1 MTAIPENIGQFYLG
15 TETLPDAGTPV
26 LYDAAD
32 LTTHAV
38 IIGMTGSGKT
48 GLGITLLEEAAL
60 DGIPVIAIDPKGDL
74 GNLALNFPARRAA
87 DFAPYADAASLAQ
100 SGQTAD
106 AWAAATAQKW
116 GEGIDA
122 SQQSAARQEAL
133 AAANPVHIYTPGG
146 EHGLPLSLLAHLGA
160 PDPAIQGEREA
171 YADYLD
177 STAAALLALVGEVG
191 DSTSPAQLYLA
202 HILKHHWDA
211 GRDLDLAQLIS
222 EIQNPPMAQIGV
234 LPVAQVYPAKAR
246 DKLALAFNNL
256 LAAPGFSA
264 WLQGAP
270 LDSQQLLYDAQ
281 NRAQTSII
289 NIAHLNDAE
298 RMTLVTLLL
307 GNLIA
312 WMRRQSGSST
322 LRAILYMDEL
332 YGYLP
337 PSANP
342 PSKKPLLTLL
352 KQARAYGLGLVLS
365 TQNPVDLDYK
375 ALANAGTWLIGRM
388 QTAQDRARVADG
400 LTSASAQGLDRATLE
415 TWFDHIDKRRFLLH
429 NIHEAQPCIL
439 QSRHAMSYLAGP
451 LSREHIRALTA
462 NDPRRATASLAAE
475 NSGHDSPPPAL
486 PAGINRYYLPNEN
499 SGGMTHY
506 YPIALASVRLYYRD
520 AKSNTRHEQTL
531 LLQAPFGDSAPDWV
545 QNQPAPVSTE
555 QLQSAPHQPCQ
566 HHPVPAAAL
575 DPAAWKN
582 WEKTLATHLRQHQS
596 VVLYHAKTLDAY
608 SNPGEDEASFRNRLA
623 TAAHEKRDAAIT
635 ALRMKYAKQHTALA
649 KQQQTA
655 QAAVEREKSQSNQ
668 SLLQTGLAI
677 GGALLSAFTGR
688 KALSATTIAK
698 TQTAIKSAG
707 KIQKERQDI
716 AAANAREAL
725 VAEQI
730 AQMEAALA
738 QELQTL
744 REQYDPATLPL
755 EEKHIDVKASD
766 ITIERLALGYVP
778 LG

>member
-1 MTAIPENIGQFYLG
+1 MTAIPEKIGQFYLG
-15 TETLPDAGTPV
+15 DQILPEPGTPV

-87 DFAPYADAASLAQ
+87 DFAPYADAASLKQ
-100 SGQTAD
+100 TGQTAD
-106 AWAAATAQKW
+106 EWAAATAQKW
-116 GEGIDA
+116 GDGIDA
-122 SQQSAARQEAL
+122 SRQNAARQQAL

-160 PDPAIQGEREA
+160 PDPAIRDDRET
-171 YADYLD
+171 YADTLD
-177 STAAALLALVGEVG
+177 STAAALLALIKEAG
-191 DSTSPAQLYLA
+191 DSTAPTQLYLS
-202 HILKHHWDA
+202 HLLKHYWDE
-211 GRDLDLAQLIS
+211 GRDLDLAQLIAA
-222 EIQNPPMAQIGV
+222 IQNPPIKQIGV
-234 LPVAQVYPAKAR
+234 LPVAQICPPKMR
-246 DKLALAFNNL
+246 DKLALAYNTL
-256 LAAPGFSA
+256 LASPGFSA

-451 LSREHIRALTA
+451 LSREHIRAITA
-462 NDPRRATASLAAE
+462 ADPRRATTTAAPRDD
-475 NSGHDSPPPAL
+475 SGDTPPPAL
-486 PAGINRYYLPNEN
+486 PAGINRYYLPSEQT
-499 SGGMTHY
+499 SGMTHY
-506 YPIALASVRLYYRD
+506 YPVALASVRLYYRD
-520 AKSNTRHEQTL
+520 NKSNTRHEQTL
-531 LLQAPFGDSAPDWV
+531 LLQAPIDEGGIDWS
-545 QNQPAPVSTE
+545 QSQTAPVAAD
-555 QLQSAPHQPCQ
+555 QLQTAPHQPCQ
-566 HHPVPAAAL
+566 HHPAPAVAS
-575 DPAAWKN
+575 DPAAWKTA
-582 WEKTLATHLRQHQS
+582 EKTLATHLRQHQNLT
-596 VVLYHAKTLDAY
+596 LYYNKALDSY
-608 SNPGEDEASFRNRLA
+608 SNPGEDADTFRNRLA
-623 TAAHEKRDAAIT
+623 TAAHEKRDAAIA
-635 ALRMKYAKQHTALA
+635 ALRLKYAKQQTALA

-688 KALSATTIAK
+688 KALSASTIAK

-716 AAANAREAL
+716 AAASAREAL

-744 REQYDPATLPL
+744 RDQYDPATLPL
-755 EEKHIDVKASD
+755 EEKTIDVKASD

>member
-1 MTAIPENIGQFYLG
+1 
-15 TETLPDAGTPV
+15 
-26 LYDAAD
+26 
-32 LTTHAV
+32 
-38 IIGMTGSGKT
+38 
-48 GLGITLLEEAAL
+48 
-60 DGIPVIAIDPKGDL
+60 
-74 GNLALNFPARRAA
+74 
-87 DFAPYADAASLAQ
+87 
-100 SGQTAD
+100 
-106 AWAAATAQKW
+106 
-116 GEGIDA
+116 
-122 SQQSAARQEAL
+122 
-133 AAANPVHIYTPGG
+133 
-146 EHGLPLSLLAHLGA
+146 
-160 PDPAIQGEREA
+160 
-171 YADYLD
+171 
-177 STAAALLALVGEVG
+177 
-191 DSTSPAQLYLA
+191 
-202 HILKHHWDA
+202 
-211 GRDLDLAQLIS
+211 
-222 EIQNPPMAQIGV
+222 MAQIGV

-451 LSREHIRALTA
+451 LSREHIRAITA
-462 NDPRRATASLAAE
+462 ADPRRATASIAAE
-475 NSGHDSPPPAL
+475 NNGHDSPPPAL

-520 AKSNTRHEQTL
+520 TKSNTRHEQTL
-531 LLQAPFGDSAPDWV
+531 LLQAPFGDSAPDWA

-698 TQTAIKSAG
+698 TQTAIKSAS

>member
-1 MTAIPENIGQFYLG
+1 MTAIPEKIGQFYLG
-15 TETLPDAGTPV
+15 DQILPEPGTPV

-87 DFAPYADAASLAQ
+87 DFAPYADAASLKQ
-100 SGQTAD
+100 TGQTAD
-106 AWAAATAQKW
+106 EWAAATAQKW
-116 GEGIDA
+116 GDGIDT
-122 SQQSAARQEAL
+122 SRQNAARQQAL

-160 PDPAIQGEREA
+160 PDPAIRDDRET
-171 YADYLD
+171 YADTLD
-177 STAAALLALVGEVG
+177 STAAALLALIKEAG
-191 DSTSPAQLYLA
+191 DSTAPTQLYLS
-202 HILKHHWDA
+202 HLLKHYWDE
-211 GRDLDLAQLIS
+211 GRDLDLAQLIAA
-222 EIQNPPMAQIGV
+222 IQNPPIKQIGV
-234 LPVAQVYPAKAR
+234 LPVAQICPPKMR
-246 DKLALAFNNL
+246 DKLALAYNTL
-256 LAAPGFSA
+256 LASPGYSA

-289 NIAHLNDAE
+289 NIAHLSDAE

-312 WMRRQSGSST
+312 WMRRQSGSNT

-352 KQARAYGLGLVLS
+352 KQARAYGLGLILS

-400 LTSASAQGLDRATLE
+400 LTSAAAQGLDRATLDQ
-415 TWFDHIDKRRFLLH
+415 WFDHIDKRRFLLH
-429 NIHEAQPCIL
+429 NIHEAAPCIL

-451 LSREHIRALTA
+451 LNREHIRAITA
-462 NDPRRATASLAAE
+462 ADPRRATATAAPRDD
-475 NSGHDSPPPAL
+475 SGDTPPPAL
-486 PAGINRYYLPNEN
+486 PAGINRHYLPSEQN
-499 SGGMTHY
+499 GGMTHY
-506 YPIALASVRLYYRD
+506 YPVALASVHLYYRD
-520 AKSNTRHEQTL
+520 SKSNTRHEQTL
-531 LLQAPFGDSAPDWV
+531 LLQAPIDENGIDWS
-545 QNQPAPVSTE
+545 QSQTAPVAAD
-555 QLQSAPHQPCQ
+555 QLQTAPHQPCQ
-566 HHPVPAAAL
+566 HHPAPAAAS
-575 DPAAWKN
+575 DPAAWKTA
-582 WEKTLATHLRQHQS
+582 EKTLATHLRQHQNLT
-596 VVLYHAKTLDAY
+596 LYYNKALDSY
-608 SNPGEDEASFRNRLA
+608 SNPGEDEATFRNRLA

-716 AAANAREAL
+716 AAASAREAL

-744 REQYDPATLPL
+744 RDQYDPATLPL
-755 EEKHIDVKASD
+755 EEKTIDVKASD

>member
-1 MTAIPENIGQFYLG
+1 MTAIPEKIGQFYLG
-15 TETLPDAGTPV
+15 DQILPEPGTPV

-87 DFAPYADAASLAQ
+87 DFAPYADAASLKQ
-100 SGQTAD
+100 TGQTAD
-106 AWAAATAQKW
+106 EWAAATAQKW
-116 GEGIDA
+116 GDGIDA
-122 SQQSAARQEAL
+122 SRQNAARQQAL

-160 PDPAIQGEREA
+160 PDPAIRDDRET
-171 YADYLD
+171 YADTLD
-177 STAAALLALVGEVG
+177 STAAALLALIKEAG
-191 DSTSPAQLYLA
+191 DSTAPAQLYLS
-202 HILKHHWDA
+202 HLLKHYWDE
-211 GRDLDLAQLIS
+211 GRDLDLAQLIAA
-222 EIQNPPMAQIGV
+222 IQNPPIKQIGV
-234 LPVAQVYPAKAR
+234 LPVAQICPPKMR
-246 DKLALAFNNL
+246 DKLALAYNTL
-256 LAAPGFSA
+256 LASPGYSA

-289 NIAHLNDAE
+289 NIAHLSDAE

-342 PSKKPLLTLL
+342 PSNKPLLTLL
-352 KQARAYGLGLVLS
+352 KQARAYGLGLILS

-400 LTSASAQGLDRATLE
+400 LTSAAAQGLDRATLDQ
-415 TWFDHIDKRRFLLH
+415 WFDHIDKRRFLLH
-429 NIHEAQPCIL
+429 NIHEAAPCIL

-451 LSREHIRALTA
+451 LSREQIRAITA
-462 NDPRRATASLAAE
+462 ADPRRATATAAPRDD
-475 NSGHDSPPPAL
+475 SGDTLPPAL
-486 PAGINRYYLPNEN
+486 PAGINRYYLPSEQT
-499 SGGMTHY
+499 SGMTHY
-506 YPIALASVRLYYRD
+506 YPVALASVRLYYRD

-531 LLQAPFGDSAPDWV
+531 LLQAPINEGGIDWS
-545 QNQPAPVSTE
+545 QSQTAPVAAD
-555 QLQSAPHQPCQ
+555 QLQTTPHQPCQ
-566 HHPVPAAAL
+566 HHPAPAAAS
-575 DPAAWKN
+575 DPAAWKTA
-582 WEKTLATHLRQHQS
+582 EKTLATHLRQHQNLT
-596 VVLYHAKTLDAY
+596 LYYNKALDSY
-608 SNPGEDEASFRNRLA
+608 SNPGEDADTFRNRLA
-623 TAAHEKRDAAIT
+623 TAAHEKRDAAIA
-635 ALRMKYAKQHTALA
+635 ALRLKYAKQQTALA

-688 KALSATTIAK
+688 KALSASTIAK

-716 AAANAREAL
+716 AAASAREAL

-744 REQYDPATLPL
+744 RDQYDPATLPL
-755 EEKHIDVKASD
+755 EEKTIDVKAGD

>member
-1 MTAIPENIGQFYLG
+1 MTVIPEKIGQFYLG
-15 TETLPDAGTPV
+15 DQILPEPGTPV

-60 DGIPVIAIDPKGDL
+60 DSIPVIAIDPKGDL
-74 GNLALNFPARRAA
+74 GNLALNFPARRTA
-87 DFAPYADAASLAQ
+87 DFAPYADAASLKQ
-100 SGQTAD
+100 TGQTAD

-116 GEGIDA
+116 GDGIDA
-122 SQQSAARQEAL
+122 SRQNAARQQAL

-160 PDPAIQGEREA
+160 PDPTIRDDRET
-171 YADYLD
+171 YADTLD
-177 STAAALLALVGEVG
+177 STAAALLALIGEAG
-191 DSTSPAQLYLA
+191 DSTAPAQLYLS
-202 HILKHHWDA
+202 HLLKHYWDE
-211 GRDLDLAQLIS
+211 GRDLDLAQLIAA
-222 EIQNPPMAQIGV
+222 IQNPPIKQIGV
-234 LPVAQVYPAKAR
+234 LPVAQICPPKMR
-246 DKLALAFNNL
+246 DKLALAYNTL
-256 LAAPGFSA
+256 LASPGYSA

-289 NIAHLNDAE
+289 NIAHLSDAE

-352 KQARAYGLGLVLS
+352 KQARAYGLGLILS

-400 LTSASAQGLDRATLE
+400 LTSAAAQGLDRATLDQ
-415 TWFDHIDKRRFLLH
+415 WFDHIDKRRFLLH
-429 NIHEAQPCIL
+429 NIHEAAPCIL

-451 LSREHIRALTA
+451 LSREQIRAITA
-462 NDPRRATASLAAE
+462 ADPRRATTTAAPRDD
-475 NSGHDSPPPAL
+475 SGDTPPPAL
-486 PAGINRYYLPNEN
+486 PAGINRHYLPSEQT
-499 SGGMTHY
+499 SDMTHY
-506 YPIALASVRLYYRD
+506 YPVALASVRLYYRD

-531 LLQAPFGDSAPDWV
+531 LLQAPIDEDGIDWS
-545 QNQPAPVSTE
+545 QSQTAPVAAD
-555 QLQSAPHQPCQ
+555 QLQNAPHQPCR
-566 HHPVPAAAL
+566 HHPAPAIAS
-575 DPAAWKN
+575 DPAAWKTA
-582 WEKTLATHLRQHQS
+582 EKTLATHLRQHQN
-596 VVLYHAKTLDAY
+596 LTLHYNKTLNTY
-608 SNPGEDEASFRNRLA
+608 SNPGEDADTFRNRLA
-623 TAAHEKRDAAIT
+623 TAAHEKRDAAIA
-635 ALRMKYAKQHTALA
+635 ALRLKYAKQQTALA

-688 KALSATTIAK
+688 KALSASTIAK

-716 AAANAREAL
+716 AAASAREAL

-744 REQYDPATLPL
+744 RDQYDPATLPL
-755 EEKHIDVKASD
+755 EEKTIDVKASD

>member
-1 MTAIPENIGQFYLG
+1 MTATTGVWSPTRIASIA
-15 TETLPDAGTPV
+15 PDDRVAAAG
-26 LYDAAD
+26 LKLSA
-32 LTTHAV
+32 
-38 IIGMTGSGKT
+38 TGAWT
-48 GLGITLLEEAAL
+48 GLGRSENLLWGQYRSSGGTTCQVHADLSEPAFRCSCSSEKFPCKHVIGLLHLWRDGRVDEEEPTNVVRTQQGENGTGGTDEAAA
-60 DGIPVIAIDPKGDL
+60 GTASAVAG
-74 GNLALNFPARRAA
+74 
-87 DFAPYADAASLAQ
+87 AASVTGATDTTGAAARDDGAPADSDQRPAFARISAHREQSITNGLSELDHWLSERVEQGITTADDGLPAALRRLAARMVDAQAPALAPRLADLAALAHSAQ
-100 SGQTAD
+100 SA
-106 AWAAATAQKW
+106 K
-116 GEGIDA
+116 
-122 SQQSAARQEAL
+122 
-133 AAANPVHIYTPGG
+133 
-146 EHGLPLSLLAHLGA
+146 
-160 PDPAIQGEREA
+160 PDR
-171 YADYLD
+171 
-177 STAAALLALVGEVG
+177 
-191 DSTSPAQLYLA
+191 PAQ
-202 HILKHHWDA
+202 
-211 GRDLDLAQLIS
+211 
-222 EIQNPPMAQIGV
+222 PP
-234 LPVAQVYPAKAR
+234 PAA
-246 DKLALAFNNL
+246 
-256 LAAPGFSA
+256 
-264 WLQGAP
+264 
-270 LDSQQLLYDAQ
+270 
-281 NRAQTSII
+281 
-289 NIAHLNDAE
+289 
-298 RMTLVTLLL
+298 
-307 GNLIA
+307 
-312 WMRRQSGSST
+312 
-322 LRAILYMDEL
+322 
-332 YGYLP
+332 
-337 PSANP
+337 
-342 PSKKPLLTLL
+342 
-352 KQARAYGLGLVLS
+352 
-365 TQNPVDLDYK
+365 
-375 ALANAGTWLIGRM
+375 
-388 QTAQDRARVADG
+388 
-400 LTSASAQGLDRATLE
+400 
-415 TWFDHIDKRRFLLH
+415 
-429 NIHEAQPCIL
+429 
-439 QSRHAMSYLAGP
+439 
-451 LSREHIRALTA
+451 
-462 NDPRRATASLAAE
+462 DPRRATAGMAAE
-475 NSGHDSPPPAL
+475 NNGHDSPPPAW
-486 PAGINRYYLPNEN
+486 PAGINRYYLPNET
-499 SGGMTHY
+499 SGGMTHS

-531 LLQAPFGDSAPDWV
+531 LLQAPFGDSAPDWA

-698 TQTAIKSAG
+698 TQTAIKSAS

-716 AAANAREAL
+716 AAANARETL